1 MADSNIII
9 EIMDRLP
16 AIILAVSTLVAV
28 IKGSDILTQ
37 GNEIKVETNRIK
49 RQELGMRIK
58 EDI

>member
-1 MADSNIII
+1 MADATII